1 MVEPVTSELD
11 LRAWLSQIPVLARM
25 PADALAQLATRVQ
38 VSAVAA
44 GDVIVRMGDLGD
56 ALYVI
61 VSGQVRVVSAAGGKE
76 QLLAHLGPG
85 EVFGERALITADPRS
100 ASVIAVVDT
109 SVIPVPRALYEE
121 YVAQAPETRQAL
133 SDLVDRR
140 DVVDRHESHHQAMT
154 LTAIPTGDAEYTL
167 GRSPDCTFPVDA
179 PGVDDRHA
187 LFLVVQGTC
196 SVRDLDSST
205 GTFVNGER
213 VTESVLRE
221 GDIVRL
227 GVARVFLLDGVLK
240 ISTPERG
247 ARIDARDLRRLG
259 GTRVILNGVS
269 VAIEPGEL
277 VAIVGTSGS
286 GKTTLLETLVGLQ
299 RPAAGS
305 VTYDGL
311 DLYDNLPRF
320 RRELGYVPQ
329 YDTLHLELSVRQS
342 LRYTARLRLA
352 GIPDNELDVHITS
365 VLDDLHL
372 GNRQDTRVGSLSGG
386 QRKRT
391 CVAAELLSDPGTL
404 FLDEPTSG
412 LDPGLDLE
420 LMYQLRELA
429 DQGRTVILTTHATRN
444 IRICD
449 RVIVLTDGRLVFEGP
464 PAGALRH
471 FCVDDFVEIYPL
483 LTSTPAASLADAFAS
498 ARPAP
503 ASPPLAAPTSRR
515 LPLPSPPSALR
526 QFGQLLGRDTRVL
539 LSDRVNTF
547 LRIFGAPLLAFLLTT
562 VFKSDIFAIQRSD
575 GGNAE
580 QAIALL
586 YLSAAICLFL
596 GGFASANVITRERN
610 IYEREHLVSLSPVAY
625 VLSKVSVLSVFSLFQ
640 GFVFV
645 GVLATRIN
653 FPGGSRAGFE
663 LGLALALVSLGGMA
677 MGLFISAISKNADR
691 AAILVVMAI
700 IPQLIFA
707 GSTVPRTDMDPVS
720 KAISDITIT
729 KWSLELTGHITGL
742 TNNLAA
748 QSTLTA
754 PTPGGGSATIR
765 IPYRPFEHAF
775 TGSEATRWAVLAG
788 MFAVYL
794 VLTLL
799 VQYRRH

>member
-1 MVEPVTSELD
+1 MVEPVTREPD
-11 LRAWLSQIPVLARM
+11 LASWLARLPLLAQM
-25 PADALAQLATRVQ
+25 PPATRAQLAARVEA
-38 VSAVAA
+38 SSVA
-44 GDVIVRMGDLGD
+44 GGQVIVRMGDLGD
-56 ALYVI
+56 AFFI
-61 VSGQVRVVSAAGGKE
+61 IMSGQVRVVSVSGGQE
-76 QLLAHLGPG
+76 ALLAHLGPG

-100 ASVIAVVDT
+100 ASVIADVDT
-109 SVIPVPRALYEE
+109 NVIRVPVALYRE
-121 YVAQAPETRQAL
+121 YVGQVPEARQAL
-133 SDLVDRR
+133 VDLVDRR
-140 DVVDRHESHHQAMT
+140 DQPDRHESHHQALT
-154 LTAIPTGDAEYTL
+154 LTALPAGTAEYTI
-167 GRSPDCTFPVDA
+167 GRSATCTFRVDA
-179 PGVDDRHA
+179 PGVDEVHA
-187 LFLVVQGTC
+187 LFRVEDGAC
-196 SVRDLDSST
+196 SIRDLNSST
-205 GTFVNGER
+205 GTFVNREQ
-213 VTESVLRE
+213 VTQAVLND

-240 ISTPERG
+240 LLTPERG
-247 ARIDARDLRRLG
+247 VRIDARNLRRMG
-259 GTRVILNGVS
+259 GSRVILNDIT

-299 RPAAGS
+299 RPANGS
-305 VTYDGL
+305 VTYDGQ
-311 DLYDNLPRF
+311 DLYDNLPHF

-342 LRYTARLRLA
+342 LQYTARLRLA
-352 GIPDNELDVHITS
+352 HIPENELDMHIAS

-372 GNRQDTRVGSLSGG
+372 ETRAETRVGNLSGG

-464 PAGALRH
+464 PAAALHH
-471 FCVDDFVEIYPL
+471 FGVEDFVDIYPL
-483 LTSTPAASLADAFAS
+483 LTNTPAASLADDFAA
-498 ARPAP
+498 AR
-503 ASPPLAAPTSRR
+503 PLAATTPASTPITRR
-515 LPLPSPPSALR
+515 APLPSPPSPLR
-526 QFGQLLGRDTRVL
+526 QFGHLLGRDTRVL
-539 LSDRVNTF
+539 LSDRVNTV
-547 LRIFGAPLLAFLLTT
+547 LRVFGAPLLAFLLTT
-562 VFKSDIFAIQRSD
+562 VFKSDIFAIQRAD

-610 IYEREHLVSLSPVAY
+610 IYEREHLVSLSPIAY
-625 VLSKVSVLSVFSLFQ
+625 VLSKVCVLSVFSLFQ
-640 GFVFV
+640 GFAFV
-645 GVLATRIN
+645 AVLATGIA
-653 FPGGSRAGFE
+653 FPGGLHSGFQ

-677 MGLFISAISKNADR
+677 MGLFISAVSKNADR

-720 KAISDITIT
+720 KVISDITIT
-729 KWSLELTGHITGL
+729 KWSLELTGHISGL
-742 TNNLAA
+742 TENLAA
-748 QSTLTA
+748 QSTLKVPNA
-754 PTPGGGSATIR
+754 NGGSTTVQ
-765 IPYRPFEHAF
+765 IPYRPFAKAF
-775 TGSEATRWAVLAG
+775 TGDAATRWAVLTG
-788 MFAVYL
+788 MFAAYL
-794 VLTLL
+794 MLTLL